1 MLGEYAD
8 VLVSVDARLPN
19 ALFAEALAAG
29 RLEPF
34 RRYAYFKHEVQFG
47 ESRLDFWL
55 EGPVGVCWVEVK
67 SVTLVE
73 DGVARF
79 PDAPTARGVRHLR
92 ELMAVVRG
100 GEQAAIVFVIQRP
113 DAHRFVPHDRADAA
127 FGVALREAANS
138 SVDVYALACEVSR
151 HAISMLPLRYPSC
164 RIDRRVAV
172 SLT

>member
-1 MLGEYAD
+1 VLREYAD

-34 RRYAYFKHEVQFG
+34 QQYAHFEREVQFG
-47 ESRLDFWL
+47 ESRLDFRL
-55 EGPVGVCWVEVK
+55 EGPVGVCWVEVM
-67 SVTLVE
+67 TLVE

-113 DAHRFVPHDRADAA
+113 DARRFVPHDRADAA